1 MTVKRTTQSPRKDLA
16 HSAGPHVGLG
26 LKSQHYDSVL
36 ARTESSF
43 CVDFFEVH
51 AENLMGL
58 GGAPLARIEAV
69 AERYPLSIHGTGL
82 SLGSAGGL
90 NARHLRRFR
99 DVVAHFSPA
108 LVSDHLAWCRDN
120 AVYYND
126 LLPLPLTEA
135 VLRQVADNV
144 SHAQDVLGRRLL
156 VENPSTYLTFRESS
170 FDEPDFLLTLV
181 ERTGCGLLLDINNV
195 FVSCANLGTCPQSYL
210 RRSPAS
216 VVGEVHL
223 AGHSI
228 VPLSASSDQTI
239 RVDDHGSEVCEEVWA
254 LYSNWLAAQGDHP
267 CPPTLVEWDTRVPEF
282 EVLLAEARRARQ
294 CVTHN

>member
-1 MTVKRTTQSPRKDLA
+1 MAVKRATKSPLKGSNNSPEPL
-16 HSAGPHVGLG
+16 VGLG
-26 LKSQHYDSVL
+26 LKSQHYDAVL
-36 ARTESSF
+36 ARTDESL

-69 AERYPLSIHGTGL
+69 AKRHPLSIHSTGL

-90 NARHLRRFR
+90 NSRHLDRFR
-99 DVVAHFSPA
+99 NIVSRFSPA

-126 LLPLPLTEA
+126 LLPLPLTGA
-135 VLRQVADNV
+135 VLRQVSDNV
-144 SHAQDVLGRRLL
+144 AHAQDVLGQRFL

-210 RRSPAS
+210 RPDSGLGGWRGAPRRTFDRAFVRLFRPNHSCGRSW
-216 VVGEVHL
+216 
-223 AGHSI
+223 
-228 VPLSASSDQTI
+228 Q
-239 RVDDHGSEVCEEVWA
+239 
-254 LYSNWLAAQGDHP
+254 
-267 CPPTLVEWDTRVPEF
+267 
-282 EVLLAEARRARQ
+282 
-294 CVTHN
+294 